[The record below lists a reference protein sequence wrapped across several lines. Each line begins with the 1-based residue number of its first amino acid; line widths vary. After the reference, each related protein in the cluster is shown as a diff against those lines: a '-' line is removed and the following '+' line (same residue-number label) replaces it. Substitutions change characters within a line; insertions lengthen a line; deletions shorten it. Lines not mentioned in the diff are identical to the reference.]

1 MQGLRTLAPFFI
13 APQSFVSTRHEHAPQ
28 ISYDLQKTAAT
39 IKGMALAPGALLV
52 TPSTAPPQTR
62 APLPKGCSGV
72 RGRARGFTML
82 EVLTVVV
89 IIGVLAATASPIMV
103 SILRDRNVARMAMRV
118 GDVYRFARAL
128 ALERQAVLVRYNLV
142 GGPAGSPGLEIRE
155 AVVLNAGAPAP
166 TCAGT
171 VWTNGSPQSK
181 LVTSF
186 PAAPANPAQNPPWED
201 AAVDFR
207 DPAGANKAYAEI
219 CYTSRG
225 ATWIRYDPSDAFIAL
240 QGVPQIGVINT
251 KTGMRRTVFIPPST
265 VARLAL

>member
-1 MQGLRTLAPFFI
+1 
-13 APQSFVSTRHEHAPQ
+13 
-28 ISYDLQKTAAT
+28 
-39 IKGMALAPGALLV
+39 
-52 TPSTAPPQTR
+52 
-62 APLPKGCSGV
+62 
-72 RGRARGFTML
+72 ML

-89 IIGVLAATASPIMV
+89 IIGVLAATASPIMI

-155 AVVLNAGAPAP
+155 AVVIDAGAPAP
-166 TCAGT
+166 TCAGIA
-171 VWTNGSPQSK
+171 NGSTQLK

-207 DPAGANKAYAEI
+207 DPAGAMKAYAEV

-225 ATWIRYDPSDAFIAL
+225 ATWVRYDPSEGFIAL
-240 QGVPQIGVINT
+240 QGVPQIGVTNT
-251 KTGMRRTVFIPPST
+251 RTGMRRTIFIPPST

>member
-1 MQGLRTLAPFFI
+1 
-13 APQSFVSTRHEHAPQ
+13 
-28 ISYDLQKTAAT
+28 
-39 IKGMALAPGALLV
+39 
-52 TPSTAPPQTR
+52 
-62 APLPKGCSGV
+62 
-72 RGRARGFTML
+72 ML

-89 IIGVLAATASPIMV
+89 IIGVLAATASPIMI

-118 GDVYRFARAL
+118 GDVYRFARTR
-128 ALERQAVLVRYNLV
+128 ALERQAVLVRFSLV
-142 GGPAGSPGLEIRE
+142 GGPAGSPGLEIHE
-155 AVVLNAGAPAP
+155 AVVIDAGAPAP

-171 VWTNGSPQSK
+171 AWTNGSTQSK

-207 DPAGANKAYAEI
+207 DPAGAIKAYAEI

-225 ATWIRYDPSDAFIAL
+225 GAWVRYDPSDTFVAL
-240 QGVPQIGVINT
+240 QGVPQIGVTNT
-251 KTGMRRTVFIPPST
+251 RTDMRRTVFIPPST